1 MPKEPCMVGDIEMRT
16 YKIEFMNVDY
26 VVTAL
31 LSHFIDV
38 YRALIMVYGYW
49 ITVWLIILDWNNG
62 HSFDRTR
69 LLKIRE

>member
-1 MPKEPCMVGDIEMRT
+1 
-16 YKIEFMNVDY
+16 MNVDY